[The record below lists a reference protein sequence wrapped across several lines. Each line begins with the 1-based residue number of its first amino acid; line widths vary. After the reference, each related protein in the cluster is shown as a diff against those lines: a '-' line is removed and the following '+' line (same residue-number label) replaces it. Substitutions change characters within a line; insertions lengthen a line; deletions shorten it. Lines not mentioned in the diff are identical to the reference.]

1 MSIAISRPLEN
12 PETKTSTLG
21 STNAQRVL
29 VAKPKTWQDHARA
42 LAARHHFQDP
52 ATILEQPELFEPKQ
66 FEANH
71 LKPVTSSE
79 FQLKSVT
86 IRTGETQAKANSIKL
101 EAVNPFETAFKRAT
115 SLLEPHREALN
126 LQYRLVHLLL
136 ACGLYARPY
145 AKHHATL
152 TFMLPA
158 WVICEALQISSS
170 YLYALMSETHK
181 NHSTLAGF
189 LGHHDWKTS
198 WTTKDGGRQ
207 TVSGGTLW
215 AVKAQPLEVGKL
227 TFQREEF
234 KQPYRDLELDIQHG
248 LTKPAFLKS
257 KIAKAQEQAANLEPA
272 KPKPEPTATT
282 TQATTSTSEKTL
294 SGESYLPVKEIVF
307 LIQAFLTPLSGA
319 NQRKSVTT
327 DSPLESHVPNR
338 ERILELW
345 DVLETQPARGREGRK
360 SWVENV
366 AQAISSALN
375 DAHSLEHWMRVA
387 WVIVKYEA
395 HGMGLNARATL
406 THALHDVLTR
416 SSDNAYIRNRAALT
430 RSILLREGWA
440 ELEEAVVSLKVA

>member
-29 VAKPKTWQDHARA
+29 VVKPKTWQDHARA
-42 LAARHHFQDP
+42 LATRHHFQDP

-86 IRTGETQAKANSIKL
+86 IRTGETQAKAKSIKL

-170 YLYALMSETHK
+170 YLYALMSETHR

-189 LGHHDWKTS
+189 LGRHDWKTS
-198 WTTKDGGRQ
+198 WTTKDGGKQ

-257 KIAKAQEQAANLEPA
+257 KAGKLEPDQV
-272 KPKPEPTATT
+272 ATT
-282 TQATTSTSEKTL
+282 TQATTSTPEKTW
-294 SGESYLPVKEIVF
+294 SGESYLPAKEIMF
-307 LIQAFLTPLSGA
+307 LIQAFLTSLSGA
-319 NQRKSVTT
+319 NQRKSVTN
-327 DSPLESHVPNR
+327 DSPLESHAPDR
-338 ERILELW
+338 ERILDLW
-345 DVLETQPARGREGRK
+345 DVLETQPTRGREGRK

-440 ELEEAVVSLKVA
+440 ELEKAVVSLKAA